1 MCFRK
6 VLFMI
11 YINIL
16 KFSFKFRI
24 LIKNMFII
32 YIVCCIISSAAAST
46 QIHSDF
52 QLCQK
57 GNCITI
63 DTIQVPRKVSRCTK
77 DFLVGFYLENTFTL
91 GFLIKNNTLV
101 RKSEEEICSPYTTT
115 YAFSSFV
122 ATRVGN

>member
-1 MCFRK
+1 
-6 VLFMI
+6 
-11 YINIL
+11 
-16 KFSFKFRI
+16 
-24 LIKNMFII
+24 MFII

-122 ATRVGN
+122 ATRVGNEIKIEKNYKSEPLKDFKNFINLKREY